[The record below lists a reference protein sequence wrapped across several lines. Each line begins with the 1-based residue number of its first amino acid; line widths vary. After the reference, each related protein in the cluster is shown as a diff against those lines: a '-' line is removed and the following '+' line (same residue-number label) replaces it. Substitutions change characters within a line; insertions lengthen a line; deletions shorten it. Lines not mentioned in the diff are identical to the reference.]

1 MSTYVATEFKTQP
14 GRAEELVAA
23 LRQALPDSLAHD
35 GCEAISLRR
44 NQDDPTNIV
53 SLTQWAVAVTTRNTL
68 HGEPKPASPTN
79 SVPCLSRPCPS
90 GTSMRS
96 SALADSARQQAER
109 TPAVPSPL
117 TSAPG
122 QKPVE
127 VRRYQ
132 RPELRVSSNRA
143 NHCTGHSLAGARR

>member
-53 SLTQWAVAVTTRNTL
+53 SLTQWVSRRHYEEYLAWRTEAGLTDELGAMLIAPMSIRYFDEVI
-68 HGEPKPASPTN
+68 G
-79 SVPCLSRPCPS
+79 LSR
-90 GTSMRS
+90 
-96 SALADSARQQAER
+96 
-109 TPAVPSPL
+109 
-117 TSAPG
+117 
-122 QKPVE
+122 
-127 VRRYQ
+127 
-132 RPELRVSSNRA
+132 
-143 NHCTGHSLAGARR
+143 